1 MTDTLLRDL
10 INLPEEVHRGQFVIS
25 LEDGVAR
32 AEQTLR
38 EYVVT
43 DEIEGCFDEAIALIG
58 SAIEQRASRGAYL
71 HGSFGSGKSHFM
83 AVLHLLLQGNP
94 LARSKKKL
102 DGVAARADA
111 RLGGRKFLLV
121 PYHMIGA
128 ASMESAVLGGYVDH
142 VRELHPGEP
151 LPAVYLADGII
162 EDARR
167 LRERM
172 GDEAFF
178 GGLAGE
184 GSGGGWGALA
194 GAWDATAFDTAM
206 GAAPGS
212 AERDRLVS
220 ALVSAYFSHVPG
232 GTKASGEGFVPF
244 DEGLSAISRHAK
256 ALGYDAVILF
266 LDELILWLASRMADQ
281 AFVTREGPK
290 VAKLVEAASPDRPA
304 PIVSFIARQRDLRDL
319 VGEHVPGADQ
329 LNFSEILKWWE
340 GRFDT
345 IRLEDRNLPAV
356 VEQRLL
362 EPKSDIA
369 REQLDRAF
377 EATTGR
383 AGERVVDTL
392 LTGDADRAAFRRVY
406 PFSPALVSALVD
418 LSSAL
423 QRERTALRVMAELL
437 AKQRDELKVGDLVAI
452 GDMYDVIA
460 EGNEPF
466 TEQMKAPWAA
476 ADRLY
481 RTKFRPLLLAA
492 HNLPAE
498 TTDVPSTHP
507 FRADDRLVKT
517 LLLAALVPGSTALGA
532 LTVSRLAALN
542 HGSIRTPI
550 PGEER
555 SVVLKKLR
563 DWAGDVPGL
572 KLDGDPTDPV
582 VSIQLSGVD
591 TASIIERA
599 RIVDDASGG
608 ARRRKLRDL
617 LFEALG
623 VEDNGGLLPPTH
635 AWIWRGTKRT
645 VDVVFGNLVD
655 RTDIPDASLEAGQ
668 RPKVVIDFPFD
679 PRGRTPRDDLA
690 RLEEYLADHPPT
702 RTLCWLPNF
711 LTQRSLSDLGDLVV
725 LDHLLTGENFNQNAS
740 HLSPVDRASARS
752 LLDNQARMLRERL
765 LGVLHQAYAVDEP
778 QAVAV
783 EVTLG
788 PEDQFRSLDPTFT
801 ARPPVATTLGEA
813 FEKILNQQ
821 FAHYWPAHPDFGDEV
836 RPPELRTTLAV
847 IERAARDRAD
857 RVDVE
862 QPQRKPLR
870 RVANPLRLG
879 TMHEAHFVPE
889 RHWQDHFAQREAA
902 ERPPALTVGLL
913 RSWID
918 VPAPMGLPREISDLI
933 ICAFA
938 AQTDRVLLH
947 LGAPQRPEIGR
958 LDDAWELH
966 TQQLPADDAW
976 RAAVARAAEIFGL
989 VASPLVSAAGVAKL
1003 VAELRAKA
1011 VEHRAAAADL
1021 DGELRARLASLGLPT
1036 DGDRARTATAGRAL
1050 LDDLAT
1056 APESDVV
1063 STLANAIVPTSGPA
1077 MAASIARAREV
1088 ADALRATN
1096 WQLVA
1101 AATGLTDHRGPQADA
1116 LTSKLRDALAF
1127 DEHAVRLA
1135 DTLEQV
1141 ESMATQL
1148 VTQTPAGDE
1157 PAPRPPDDPAV
1168 TVVDQGDQRGLDR
1181 EHALEVLESLRA
1193 RIRADTLLDVT
1204 WRVTS
1209 TADGDDPDDD
1219 EASLE

>member
-1 MTDTLLRDL
+1 M
-10 INLPEEVHRGQFVIS
+10 
-25 LEDGVAR
+25 
-32 AEQTLR
+32 
-38 EYVVT
+38 
-43 DEIEGCFDEAIALIG
+43 
-58 SAIEQRASRGAYL
+58 
-71 HGSFGSGKSHFM
+71 
-83 AVLHLLLQGNP
+83 
-94 LARSKKKL
+94 
-102 DGVAARADA
+102 
-111 RLGGRKFLLV
+111 
-121 PYHMIGA
+121 
-128 ASMESAVLGGYVDH
+128 
-142 VRELHPGEP
+142 
-151 LPAVYLADGII
+151 
-162 EDARR
+162 
-167 LRERM
+167 
-172 GDEAFF
+172 
-178 GGLAGE
+178 
-184 GSGGGWGALA
+184 
-194 GAWDATAFDTAM
+194 
-206 GAAPGS
+206 
-212 AERDRLVS
+212 
-220 ALVSAYFSHVPG
+220 
-232 GTKASGEGFVPF
+232 
-244 DEGLSAISRHAK
+244 
-256 ALGYDAVILF
+256 
-266 LDELILWLASRMADQ
+266 
-281 AFVTREGPK
+281 
-290 VAKLVEAASPDRPA
+290 AKLVEAASPDRPA

-392 LTGDADRAAFRRVY
+392 LTGQADRAAFRRVY

-437 AKQRDELKVGDLVAI
+437 AKKRNELKVGDLVAI

-466 TEQMKAPWAA
+466 TEQMKETWAA

-492 HNLPAE
+492 HNLPLD
-498 TTDVPSTHP
+498 TTDIDSSHP
-507 FRADDRLVKT
+507 FVTDDRLVKT

-563 DWAGDVPGL
+563 DWAGNIGEL
-572 KLDGDPTDPV
+572 KLDGDPADPI
-582 VSIQLSGVD
+582 VSVQLSGVD

-599 RIVDDASGG
+599 RIIDDASGG
-608 ARRRKLRDL
+608 ARRRKLREL

-623 VEDNGGLLPPTH
+623 VTDNGGLLPPTQR
-635 AWIWRGTKRT
+635 WIWRGTRRT
-645 VDVVFGNLVD
+645 IDVVFGNVVD
-655 RTDIPDASLEAGQ
+655 RTDIPDTTLESGQ
-668 RPKVVIDFPFD
+668 QPKVVIDFPFD
-679 PRGRTPRDDLA
+679 PRGRSPRDDLA
-690 RLEEYLADHPPT
+690 RLEDYLAEHPPT

-752 LLDNQARMLRERL
+752 LLDNQARMLRQRL
-765 LGVLHQAYAVDEP
+765 LGVLHQAYAVEEP
-778 QAVAV
+778 QAIAV

-788 PEDQFRSLDPTFT
+788 ADDQFRSLDPTLT
-801 ARPPVATTLGEA
+801 VRPPVATTLGEA

-836 RPPELRTTLAV
+836 RPAELRTTLAV
-847 IERAARDRAD
+847 VERAARDRAD

-862 QPQRKPLR
+862 QPQRKALR

-902 ERPPALTVGLL
+902 DRPPALTVGLL
-913 RSWID
+913 RTWMDMPS
-918 VPAPMGLPREISDLI
+918 PMGLPPDIQDLV

-938 AQTDRVLLH
+938 AQTDRVFLH

-958 LDDAWELH
+958 LDDDWELH
-966 TQQLPADDAW
+966 TQQLPSDAAW
-976 RAAVARAAEIFGL
+976 RIAVDRAAEIFGL

-1003 VAELRAKA
+1003 VAELRMAA
-1011 VEHRAAAADL
+1011 SEHRAVAGTLDL
-1021 DGELRARLASLGLPT
+1021 ELRARLTALGLPS
-1036 DGDRARTATAGRAL
+1036 DGDRARTATAA
-1050 LDDLAT
+1050 
-1056 APESDVV
+1056 
-1063 STLANAIVPTSGPA
+1063 
-1077 MAASIARAREV
+1077 
-1088 ADALRATN
+1088 
-1096 WQLVA
+1096 
-1101 AATGLTDHRGPQADA
+1101 
-1116 LTSKLRDALAF
+1116 
-1127 DEHAVRLA
+1127 
-1135 DTLEQV
+1135 
-1141 ESMATQL
+1141 
-1148 VTQTPAGDE
+1148 
-1157 PAPRPPDDPAV
+1157 
-1168 TVVDQGDQRGLDR
+1168 
-1181 EHALEVLESLRA
+1181 
-1193 RIRADTLLDVT
+1193 
-1204 WRVTS
+1204 
-1209 TADGDDPDDD
+1209 
-1219 EASLE
+1219 